1 MCEED
6 ILTILRSP
14 YSVISSD
21 SSTSDGR
28 TGGHPRAYANFG
40 YALVH
45 FVKEHKAISLEA
57 LVKKMTSQPASFV
70 GLADR
75 GSIRKGNWADIV
87 VMGWENFVS
96 KADFAHPHES
106 PEGIKYVLVNG
117 QLTVS
122 EGKVTGV
129 KGGRVLGR

>member
-6 ILTILRSP
+6 VLTIPRSP

-57 LVKKMTSQPASFV
+57 LVKKMTSQP
-70 GLADR
+70 
-75 GSIRKGNWADIV
+75 
-87 VMGWENFVS
+87 
-96 KADFAHPHES
+96 DFAHPHES

-117 QLTVS
+117 QLAVS
-122 EGKVTGV
+122 EGEVTGV
-129 KGGRVLGR
+129 KGGGVLGKR